1 MRICE
6 NGIYRDMTEDE
17 ISQIQSEQ
25 RKYEVYEKHRQLT
38 EQEVNQL
45 FIREQIN
52 TLSID
57 DSISLKMIDYYPTW
71 EDLIGQQATK
81 DFKFTYQGKLYKVI
95 QGHTFSSAWIPNNGT
110 ESLYIRID
118 EEHDGDVYDPI
129 PYEGNMVLVNGKY
142 YTQDNVV
149 YLCFRDTVNQVNNP
163 LSELV
168 EIYVKIVDITN
179 L

>member
-1 MRICE
+1 MKKLA
-6 NGIYRDMTEDE
+6 NGEYVELTQEELEQM
-17 ISQIQSEQ
+17 QMEQ

-95 QGHTFSSAWIPNNGT
+95 QGHTFSSAWIPGVGT
-110 ESLYIRID
+110 ESLYARID
-118 EEHDGDVYDPI
+118 EEHDGDLYDPI
-129 PYEGNMVLVNGKY
+129 PYEGNMILEKDKY
-142 YTQDNVV
+142 YIQDDII
-149 YLCFRDTVNQVNNP
+149 YKCTRDSINP
-163 LSELV
+163 LYNPLNELV
-168 EIYVKIVDITN
+168 SIYVTVVNTENI
-179 L
+179 

>member
-1 MRICE
+1 MKIYE
-6 NGIYRDMTEDE
+6 DGVYRDATNEELEQM
-17 ISQIQSEQ
+17 QMEQ

-71 EDLIGQQATK
+71 EDLIDQQATK

-95 QGHTFSSAWIPNNGT
+95 QGHTFSSAWIPGVGT
-110 ESLYIRID
+110 ESLYARID
-118 EEHDGDVYDPI
+118 EEHDGDLYDPV